1 MKELILCFVV
11 KYFNRGYAPILLS
24 DELIKLRWSNV
35 NKKRYVDKGYV
46 FTSNGDE
53 FYAKEQ
59 DVLECSSGVKIP
71 IKCDYCGEIYYPTVR
86 NYKKRAERGE
96 KDCCTNCKGLKI
108 RETVE
113 DKYGVK
119 NVALIESVSEKIKN
133 TCLKKYGTQ
142 SPLENSDV
150 FAKTKESFNAHYNTS
165 NGIADLRSV
174 EELSRKIEDT
184 NIERYGGVSPFCS
197 ESVRIKIRKKFFENG
212 TCATSKKQ
220 LGLAEMLKE
229 IYGDCV
235 VNYPCDLVS
244 LDCVVSIDGELF
256 DFEYDGW
263 YWHKDRK
270 EQDKRRDFF
279 VEKSGYKVIRFLAY
293 ADRLPTQEEI
303 VGAVDYLTT
312 TKSSFIKIE
321 LT

>member
-1 MKELILCFVV
+1 M
-11 KYFNRGYAPILLS
+11 S

-71 IKCDYCGEIYYPTVR
+71 IRCDYCGEIYYPTVC

-133 TCLKKYGTQ
+133 TCIKKYGTQ

-197 ESVRIKIRKKFFENG
+197 EDIRIKIRRD
-212 TCATSKKQ
+212 S
-220 LGLAEMLKE
+220 LKMA
-229 IYGDCV
+229 
-235 VNYPCDLVS
+235 LV
-244 LDCVVSIDGELF
+244 L
-256 DFEYDGW
+256 
-263 YWHKDRK
+263 
-270 EQDKRRDFF
+270 
-279 VEKSGYKVIRFLAY
+279 
-293 ADRLPTQEEI
+293 LP
-303 VGAVDYLTT
+303 
-312 TKSSFIKIE
+312 KNN
-321 LT
+321 

>member
-1 MKELILCFVV
+1 M
-11 KYFNRGYAPILLS
+11 S

-96 KDCCTNCKGLKI
+96 KDCCTNCKGVKI

>member
-1 MKELILCFVV
+1 MS
-11 KYFNRGYAPILLS
+11 G
-24 DELIKLRWSNV
+24 ELIKLRWSNV

-71 IKCDYCGEIYYPTVR
+71 IKCDYCGEIYYPTVC

-312 TKSSFIKIE
+312 TKSIFIKIE

>member
-1 MKELILCFVV
+1 M
-11 KYFNRGYAPILLS
+11 S
-24 DELIKLRWSNV
+24 DELIKIRWSNV
-35 NKKRYVDKGYV
+35 NKKRYVDKGYI

-71 IKCDYCGEIYYPTVR
+71 IKCDYCGGIYYPTVC

-96 KDCCTNCKGLKI
+96 KDCCMNCKGLKI

-119 NVALIESVSEKIKN
+119 NVALIKSVSEKIKN
-133 TCLKKYGTQ
+133 TCLRKYGTQ

-165 NGIADLRSV
+165 NGIADLRSI
-174 EELSRKIEDT
+174 EELSRKIQET

-197 ESVRIKIRKKFFENG
+197 EDVRIKIRKKFFENG
-212 TCATSKKQ
+212 TCATSRKQ
-220 LGLAEMLKE
+220 LDLAEMLKE
-229 IYGDCV
+229 IYGDCT

-244 LDCVVSIDGELF
+244 LDCVVNIDGELF

-263 YWHKDRK
+263 YWHKDRE

-303 VGAVDYLTT
+303 VSAVDYLTT

>member
-1 MKELILCFVV
+1 M
-11 KYFNRGYAPILLS
+11 S

-35 NKKRYVDKGYV
+35 NKKRYVDKGYI

-71 IKCDYCGEIYYPTVR
+71 IKCDYCGGIYYPTVC

-96 KDCCTNCKGLKI
+96 KDCCMNCKGLKI

-119 NVALIESVSEKIKN
+119 NVALIKSVSEKIKN
-133 TCLKKYGTQ
+133 TCLRKYGTQ

-165 NGIADLRSV
+165 NGIADLRSI
-174 EELSRKIEDT
+174 EELSRKIQET

-197 ESVRIKIRKKFFENG
+197 EDVRIKIRKKFFENG
-212 TCATSKKQ
+212 TCATSRKQ
-220 LGLAEMLKE
+220 LDLAEMLKE
-229 IYGDCV
+229 IYGDCT

-244 LDCVVSIDGELF
+244 LDCVVNIDGELF

-263 YWHKDRK
+263 YWHKDRE

-303 VGAVDYLTT
+303 VSAVDYLTT
-312 TKSSFIKIE
+312 TTSSFIKIE